1 MRFTLKPL
9 FNLEYQTLS
18 ALSVVIIGTIGY
30 HIIEGWRWLDSL
42 YFSVM
47 TATTVGYGDFHP
59 VTDDGKIFTMFYAI
73 ASIGVISSFIV

>member
-18 ALSVVIIGTIGY
+18 AFLVVIIGTIGY

-42 YFSVM
+42 YFAVM

-59 VTDDGKIFTMFYAI
+59 ATDKGKIFTMLYAI